1 MQIAYLPANHKRN
14 IVKLQLRY
22 TLPHAGIPQCRSISL
37 SACFAGE
44 VWSHVHAHLFL
55 DERLLSSTDNGQ
67 VRCTGMG
74 IVKSPNR
81 HVLNTSVHHLQSAAF
96 LWSEHSEAVST
107 VLLTS
112 S

>member
-44 VWSHVHAHLFL
+44 VCQAMCMPTLFL
-55 DERLLSSTDNGQ
+55 MSSSSAARMMARLAVTCSLIAEIKASSPVPDISSVITPPLHGH
-67 VRCTGMG
+67 GH
-74 IVKSPNR
+74 R
-81 HVLNTSVHHLQSAAF
+81 HVT
-96 LWSEHSEAVST
+96 
-107 VLLTS
+107 
-112 S
+112 

>member
-44 VWSHVHAHLFL
+44 CRAMCMPTLFL
-55 DERLLSSTDNGQ
+55 MSS
-67 VRCTGMG
+67 
-74 IVKSPNR
+74 S
-81 HVLNTSVHHLQSAAF
+81 SAARIMAR
-96 LWSEHSEAVST
+96 LAVTCS
-107 VLLTS
+107 LIAEIKAS
-112 S
+112 SPVPDISSVITPPLHRQGHRQIT